1 MVVKS
6 ETCSFT
12 EFKIYP
18 GHGIHYVRKDG
29 TLVILINR
37 KARSLYLGKK
47 KPARVRWTTAW
58 RRLAR
63 KGTAEGVKRARKRR
77 VIKKARAVAGVSVDD
92 LKKTNKNKK
101 VVRKL
106 AKKYDAFVASQAL
119 IKQIPRL
126 LGPGLQ
132 RAGKFPTV
140 VGSKDQLDDKINEVK
155 ATIKFQAK
163 KVLNMSVAAAHVEMT
178 PEQIRTNV
186 NLSCNFLASLLK
198 KQWQMIKVIYIK
210 STMGPAIQIFF

>member
-92 LKKTNKNKK
+92 LKKKRSEKK
-101 VVRKL
+101 EVRKAARDQASRD
-106 AKKYDAFVASQAL
+106 AKLRKGAPQ
-119 IKQIPRL
+119 
-126 LGPGLQ
+126 
-132 RAGKFPTV
+132 GK
-140 VGSKDQLDDKINEVK
+140 
-155 ATIKFQAK
+155 A
-163 KVLNMSVAAAHVEMT
+163 
-178 PEQIRTNV
+178 
-186 NLSCNFLASLLK
+186 
-198 KQWQMIKVIYIK
+198 
-210 STMGPAIQIFF
+210 PAQQHGGKGR